1 MVDTAAEPQGNP
13 ADRWSEIIAA
23 LKIGGRTRELAN
35 NCVLDGID
43 EHVCRL
49 LIDPGFQRVG
59 NVAEEKLRDALQKY
73 FGKPLKLQIT
83 PQTTQ
88 QITPAIEIQKARED
102 RQQAAVDAINADP
115 DIQALKN
122 NLGAR
127 IMPGSIEPL
136 N

>member
-1 MVDTAAEPQGNP
+1 MMQNLPEEQGNP
-13 ADRWSEIIAA
+13 ANRWGEIIAA
-23 LKIGGRTRELAN
+23 LNIGGRTRELAN
-35 NCVLDGID
+35 NCVLEGID
-43 EHVCRL
+43 DHACRL
-49 LIDPGFQRVG
+49 LIDPSFQRIG

-83 PQTTQ
+83 PQTSQ
-88 QITPAIEIQKARED
+88 QITPAIEIQRARED

-115 DIQALKN
+115 NIQALKD

-127 IMPGSIEPL
+127 ILPGSIEPL